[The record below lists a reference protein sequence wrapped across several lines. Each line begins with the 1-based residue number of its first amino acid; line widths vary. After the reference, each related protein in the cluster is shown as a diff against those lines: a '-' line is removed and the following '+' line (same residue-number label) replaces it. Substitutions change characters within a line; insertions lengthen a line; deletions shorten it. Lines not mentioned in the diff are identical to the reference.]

1 MIRSSLP
8 VILSLLGLWLILF
21 LFFGILYV
29 EVFSLTKW
37 GNGENRNQNYSSLG
51 SSLVMLAFMS
61 AGYSLFLYHDRLFW
75 ADLSSQRG
83 LECIYARFVRESF
96 EWRH

>member
-1 MIRSSLP
+1 MLTQNWNMIRSSLP

-37 GNGENRNQNYSSLG
+37 GNGESRNQNYSSLG
-51 SSLVMLAFMS
+51 SALVMLAFMS
-61 AGYSLFLYHDRLFW
+61 AGYLFSSYHYHCFELIYLLSEGW
-75 ADLSSQRG
+75 NGYMHDL
-83 LECIYARFVRESF
+83 
-96 EWRH
+96 